1 MRTSTMNSV
10 KGPVSPNWAESQC
23 SKSVFILELDDR
35 GRWHVALEHLKEGL
49 ASIRLVP
56 GLEGA
61 KGRDRIGNRR
71 LLRLV
76 TGIVSDRMRHGMQG
90 LGDRP
95 QPVEQ
100 RAGAFAQLV
109 QAAIDP
115 ADVAEQ
121 RHELAFDREL
131 AVRLEGCDARHVAER
146 AQPPPGEGTGL
157 LGLLELGLDLGT
169 DSTFGGL

>member
-10 KGPVSPNWAESQC
+10 NGPVSPNWAESQC

-35 GRWHVALEHLKEGL
+35 GRWHVALEHLQEGL
-49 ASIRLVP
+49 ASIGFVP

-71 LLRLV
+71 LFRLV
-76 TGIVSDRMRHGMQG
+76 TGIISYRMRHGMQR
-90 LGDRP
+90 LGDRL

-121 RHELAFDREL
+121 RHELAFHRDL
-131 AVRLEGCDARHVAER
+131 PVRLERCDARHRSEER
-146 AQPPPGEGTGL
+146 RVGKECRSRWSPYH
-157 LGLLELGLDLGT
+157 
-169 DSTFGGL
+169 